1 MNNTESQTP
10 INSFTLAELIDLAGE
25 QRQGLMRECITA
37 SSDSQMQVFRFPC
50 RIDAFIIGVGTEGE
64 TSVSFNLHEFKLKK
78 DSIFIFTPKNVLQVN
93 SQQYFKADV
102 IAISPDFMRRINIDI
117 KNMMPLFLKFVENP
131 ALTLTPEESRSMRG
145 MIAQIERETRG
156 PETHFSFDIV
166 SGLIAATIY
175 KVGDIMYH
183 YLAEHP
189 EGQNNS
195 HNRAEEYFKQFTH
208 LLGEHF
214 REERSVGFYAR
225 QLCITPKY
233 LTTLIK
239 RISGQSVSEWIDN
252 YVILEAKTLLKYST
266 MSIQEIAYY
275 LNFPNQSAATSS
287 ATRACRPRSTRR
299 RTDKGQHPAEHTRRG
314 MSGRGMFDNAYP
326 TVCTP
331 ACIRNPGR
339 STAPGFVV
347 AKPRQKGYPTPKL
360 SAVFFQ
366 RRL

>member
-102 IAISPDFMRRINIDI
+102 IAISPDFMRRINI

-275 LNFPNQSAATSS
+275 LNFPNQSFFGSYFKRNT
-287 ATRACRPRSTRR
+287 
-299 RTDKGQHPAEHTRRG
+299 G
-314 MSGRGMFDNAYP
+314 MSPSQYKAQN
-326 TVCTP
+326 
-331 ACIRNPGR
+331 
-339 STAPGFVV
+339 
-347 AKPRQKGYPTPKL
+347 
-360 SAVFFQ
+360 
-366 RRL
+366 

>member
-64 TSVSFNLHEFKLKK
+64 TSVSFNLHEFRLKK
-78 DSIFIFTPKNVLQVN
+78 DSMFIFTPKNILQVN
-93 SQQYFKADV
+93 SQQYFKANV

-131 ALTLTPEESRSMRG
+131 TLALTPEEIRSMRG

-275 LNFPNQSAATSS
+275 LNFPNQSFFGSYFKRNT
-287 ATRACRPRSTRR
+287 
-299 RTDKGQHPAEHTRRG
+299 G
-314 MSGRGMFDNAYP
+314 MSPSQYKAQN
-326 TVCTP
+326 
-331 ACIRNPGR
+331 
-339 STAPGFVV
+339 
-347 AKPRQKGYPTPKL
+347 
-360 SAVFFQ
+360 
-366 RRL
+366 

>member
-64 TSVSFNLHEFKLKK
+64 TSVSFNLHEFRLKK
-78 DSIFIFTPKNVLQVN
+78 DSMFIFTPKNILQVN

-117 KNMMPLFLKFVENP
+117 KNMMPLFLEFVENP
-131 ALTLTPEESRSMRG
+131 TLALTPEESRSMRG

-275 LNFPNQSAATSS
+275 LNFPNQSFFGSYFKRNT
-287 ATRACRPRSTRR
+287 
-299 RTDKGQHPAEHTRRG
+299 G
-314 MSGRGMFDNAYP
+314 MSPSQYKAQN
-326 TVCTP
+326 
-331 ACIRNPGR
+331 
-339 STAPGFVV
+339 
-347 AKPRQKGYPTPKL
+347 
-360 SAVFFQ
+360 
-366 RRL
+366 

>member
-64 TSVSFNLHEFKLKK
+64 TSVSFNLHEFRLKK
-78 DSIFIFTPKNVLQVN
+78 DSMFIFTPKNILQVN

-156 PETHFSFDIV
+156 PETHFSFYIV

-275 LNFPNQSAATSS
+275 LNFPNQSFFGSYFKRNT
-287 ATRACRPRSTRR
+287 
-299 RTDKGQHPAEHTRRG
+299 G
-314 MSGRGMFDNAYP
+314 MSPSQYKAQN
-326 TVCTP
+326 
-331 ACIRNPGR
+331 
-339 STAPGFVV
+339 
-347 AKPRQKGYPTPKL
+347 
-360 SAVFFQ
+360 
-366 RRL
+366 

>member
-175 KVGDIMYH
+175 KVGDIMYR

-275 LNFPNQSAATSS
+275 LNFPNQSFFGSYFKRNT
-287 ATRACRPRSTRR
+287 
-299 RTDKGQHPAEHTRRG
+299 G
-314 MSGRGMFDNAYP
+314 MSPSQYKAQN
-326 TVCTP
+326 
-331 ACIRNPGR
+331 
-339 STAPGFVV
+339 
-347 AKPRQKGYPTPKL
+347 
-360 SAVFFQ
+360 
-366 RRL
+366 

>member
-64 TSVSFNLHEFKLKK
+64 TSVSFNLHEFRLKK
-78 DSIFIFTPKNVLQVN
+78 DSMFIFTPKNILQVN

-117 KNMMPLFLKFVENP
+117 KNMIPLFLKFVENP

-189 EGQNNS
+189 EEQNNS

-275 LNFPNQSAATSS
+275 LNFPNQSFFGSYFKRNT
-287 ATRACRPRSTRR
+287 
-299 RTDKGQHPAEHTRRG
+299 G
-314 MSGRGMFDNAYP
+314 MSPSQYKAQN
-326 TVCTP
+326 
-331 ACIRNPGR
+331 
-339 STAPGFVV
+339 
-347 AKPRQKGYPTPKL
+347 
-360 SAVFFQ
+360 
-366 RRL
+366 

>member
-64 TSVSFNLHEFKLKK
+64 TSVSFNLHEFRLKK
-78 DSIFIFTPKNVLQVN
+78 DSMFIFTPKNILQVN

-131 ALTLTPEESRSMRG
+131 TLALTPEESRSMRG

-156 PETHFSFDIV
+156 PETHFSCDIV

-275 LNFPNQSAATSS
+275 LNFPNQSFFGSYFKRNT
-287 ATRACRPRSTRR
+287 
-299 RTDKGQHPAEHTRRG
+299 G
-314 MSGRGMFDNAYP
+314 MSPSQYKAQN
-326 TVCTP
+326 
-331 ACIRNPGR
+331 
-339 STAPGFVV
+339 
-347 AKPRQKGYPTPKL
+347 
-360 SAVFFQ
+360 
-366 RRL
+366 

>member
-189 EGQNNS
+189 EEQNNS
-195 HNRAEEYFKQFTH
+195 HNRAGEYFKQFTH

-275 LNFPNQSAATSS
+275 LNFPNQSFFGSYFKRNT
-287 ATRACRPRSTRR
+287 
-299 RTDKGQHPAEHTRRG
+299 G
-314 MSGRGMFDNAYP
+314 MSPSQYKAQN
-326 TVCTP
+326 
-331 ACIRNPGR
+331 
-339 STAPGFVV
+339 
-347 AKPRQKGYPTPKL
+347 
-360 SAVFFQ
+360 
-366 RRL
+366 

>member
-10 INSFTLAELIDLAGE
+10 INSFTLAELIDLASE

-189 EGQNNS
+189 EEQNNS

-275 LNFPNQSAATSS
+275 LNFPNQSFFGSYFKRNT
-287 ATRACRPRSTRR
+287 
-299 RTDKGQHPAEHTRRG
+299 G
-314 MSGRGMFDNAYP
+314 MSPSQYKAQN
-326 TVCTP
+326 
-331 ACIRNPGR
+331 
-339 STAPGFVV
+339 
-347 AKPRQKGYPTPKL
+347 
-360 SAVFFQ
+360 
-366 RRL
+366 

>member
-64 TSVSFNLHEFKLKK
+64 TSVSFNLHEFRLKK
-78 DSIFIFTPKNVLQVN
+78 DSMFIFTPKNILQVN
-93 SQQYFKADV
+93 SPQYFKADV

-275 LNFPNQSAATSS
+275 LNFPNQSFFGSYFKRNT
-287 ATRACRPRSTRR
+287 
-299 RTDKGQHPAEHTRRG
+299 G
-314 MSGRGMFDNAYP
+314 MSPSQYKAQN
-326 TVCTP
+326 
-331 ACIRNPGR
+331 
-339 STAPGFVV
+339 
-347 AKPRQKGYPTPKL
+347 
-360 SAVFFQ
+360 
-366 RRL
+366 

>member
-64 TSVSFNLHEFKLKK
+64 TSVSFNLHEFRLKK
-78 DSIFIFTPKNVLQVN
+78 DSMFIFTPKNILQVN

-131 ALTLTPEESRSMRG
+131 TLALTPEESRSMRG
-145 MIAQIERETRG
+145 MIAQIARETRG

-275 LNFPNQSAATSS
+275 LNFPNQSFFGSYFKRNT
-287 ATRACRPRSTRR
+287 
-299 RTDKGQHPAEHTRRG
+299 G
-314 MSGRGMFDNAYP
+314 MSPSQYKAQN
-326 TVCTP
+326 
-331 ACIRNPGR
+331 
-339 STAPGFVV
+339 
-347 AKPRQKGYPTPKL
+347 
-360 SAVFFQ
+360 
-366 RRL
+366 

>member
-252 YVILEAKTLLKYST
+252 YVILEAKTLLKDST

-275 LNFPNQSAATSS
+275 LNFPNQSFFGSYFKRNT
-287 ATRACRPRSTRR
+287 
-299 RTDKGQHPAEHTRRG
+299 G
-314 MSGRGMFDNAYP
+314 MSPSQYKAQN
-326 TVCTP
+326 
-331 ACIRNPGR
+331 
-339 STAPGFVV
+339 
-347 AKPRQKGYPTPKL
+347 
-360 SAVFFQ
+360 
-366 RRL
+366 

>member
-64 TSVSFNLHEFKLKK
+64 TSVSFNLHEFRLKK
-78 DSIFIFTPKNVLQVN
+78 DSMFIFTPKNILQVN

-131 ALTLTPEESRSMRG
+131 TLALTPEDSRSMRG

-275 LNFPNQSAATSS
+275 LNFPNQSFFGSYFKRNT
-287 ATRACRPRSTRR
+287 
-299 RTDKGQHPAEHTRRG
+299 G
-314 MSGRGMFDNAYP
+314 MSPSQYKAQN
-326 TVCTP
+326 
-331 ACIRNPGR
+331 
-339 STAPGFVV
+339 
-347 AKPRQKGYPTPKL
+347 
-360 SAVFFQ
+360 
-366 RRL
+366 